1 MIEDYEHSPRAGRV
15 LSIKRKMRSQE
26 IQYYRTK
33 CVRSLRRSMVL
44 SMKIDTSSEDDD
56 ESLISSLE
64 ANQVDVP
71 LGGEKLDGISLRKG
85 HSQTAMEVARDIICF
100 NIVLA
105 IMYMFYILYKDSI
118 TDAIQRIDNHQWV
131 SVSS

>member
-1 MIEDYEHSPRAGRV
+1 
-15 LSIKRKMRSQE
+15 
-26 IQYYRTK
+26 
-33 CVRSLRRSMVL
+33 MVL